1 MAAYS
6 RAAVESEGLVR
17 TALTLTL
24 PAGLKCRN
32 ATNTLC
38 LAAVMVRKAEGGVQT
53 MTIGIAVVGLG
64 MAHKPHIQSLREL
77 KDRARIVACQSP
89 TAARRELFSATHPD
103 LPVAGDLDAV
113 LGDPQVDAVIL
124 LTPPMTHRDLV
135 LRCAAAGKH
144 VLLEKPLDVTAE
156 RARQSIDAMQ
166 KADRRFGVVLQHR
179 FRAASRKLISIVQA
193 GELGELISASAS
205 IRWWRT
211 PEYFAEPGRGMKA
224 RDGGGVLIT
233 QAIHTIDLF
242 QSLTG
247 PIARVAAMAWTS
259 PQRKID
265 TEDIVAAAISF
276 QNGAIGTIDA
286 TTVAYPGFPE
296 KIELACEK
304 GTAVL
309 EAETL
314 AVYWRD
320 GRILRHEGAESKSGG
335 ADPMAFSH
343 EAHKALITDFL
354 DAIEQ
359 GREPTV
365 SGREA
370 LKVQLL
376 IEALLQSS
384 DTGRALPL
392 R

>member
-1 MAAYS
+1 
-6 RAAVESEGLVR
+6 
-17 TALTLTL
+17 
-24 PAGLKCRN
+24 
-32 ATNTLC
+32 
-38 LAAVMVRKAEGGVQT
+38 
-53 MTIGIAVVGLG
+53 MTVGIAVVGLG

-77 KDRARIVACQSP
+77 GGQARVVACHSP
-89 TAARRELFSATHPD
+89 TAGRRQLFAATHPD
-103 LPVAGDLDAV
+103 LPVTGDLDAV
-113 LGDPQVDAVIL
+113 LGDSNVDAVIL
-124 LTPPMTHRDLV
+124 LTPPMSHRDLV

-156 RARQSIDAMQ
+156 RARQSIEAMQ
-166 KADRRFGVVLQHR
+166 RADRRFGVVLQHR
-179 FRAASRKLISIVQA
+179 FRAASLKLISIVQS

-224 RDGGGVLIT
+224 RDGGGVLMT
-233 QAIHTIDLF
+233 QAIHTLDLF

-247 PIARVAAMAWTS
+247 PIARVAAMAKTS
-259 PQRKID
+259 PQRNID

-276 QNGAIGTIDA
+276 RGGAIGTIDA

-296 KIELACEK
+296 KIELACEH

-314 AVYWRD
+314 AVYYRD

-343 EAHKALITDFL
+343 EAHKALITDFI
-354 DAIEQ
+354 DAIEA
-359 GREPTV
+359 GREPVV

-370 LKVQLL
+370 LKVHLL

-384 DTGRALPL
+384 QTGEALTL
-392 R
+392 A